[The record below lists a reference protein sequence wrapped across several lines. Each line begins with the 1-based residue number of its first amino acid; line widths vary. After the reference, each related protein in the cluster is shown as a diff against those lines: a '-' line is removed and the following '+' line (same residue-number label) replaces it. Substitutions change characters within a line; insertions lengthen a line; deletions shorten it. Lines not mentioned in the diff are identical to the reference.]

1 MTRWLS
7 NHKQLVVGLVAL
19 TIIIGIAIYWIHRT
33 GLLWAIPHYLQH
45 VGAWGILISFGLIVV
60 QSVVPYAPFALLAG
74 FNTSAHG
81 FWLGYFVSFAGV
93 VTGNLMLYLLAKQI
107 VKIVFHGKIETLLM
121 RHPKLQVVR
130 NKVVRARFGTA
141 FSILFVLR
149 IQPWVPSSW
158 FDVLSGAAG
167 VKFKPFIFSTLAGQV
182 PSVAIMAYLGHRL
195 LNFQQYKQEIILIVG
210 IAIVIGIVYLLRNRR
225 MRV

>member
-1 MTRWLS
+1 MKRWLL
-7 NHKQLVVGLVAL
+7 NHKQMGAGLVL
-19 TIIIGIAIYWIHRT
+19 LVFIIGMAIFWIHRT
-33 GLLWAIPHYLQH
+33 GLLWVIPRYLQH
-45 VGAWGILISFGLIVV
+45 AGAWGIVISFGLIVV

-93 VTGNLMLYLLAKQI
+93 VTGNLVLYLLAKQI

-121 RHPKLQVVR
+121 RYPKLEVVR
-130 NKVVRARFGTA
+130 NKVVRARFWTA

-158 FDVLSGAAG
+158 LDVLSGATG
-167 VKFKPFIFSTLAGQV
+167 VKFKPFTFATLAGQV
-182 PSVAIMAYLGHRL
+182 PSVAIMAYIGHRL
-195 LNFQQYKQEIILIVG
+195 LNLQQYKQEIILIVG
-210 IAIVIGIVYLLRNRR
+210 IAIVLGVVYFFRNRR
-225 MRV
+225 MRF